1 MPDKKFTKVL
11 KLLTLIGQKDTAL
24 SGQKKNYKRSGS
36 MKDDIENKIVLL
48 PDADQTDIA
57 MESMQLADDRL
68 YIILHARSEDNVSVR
83 MYDTTG
89 SEEITG
95 AHVLLH
101 GLIHLLDNDQ
111 APYQEHL
118 SNPSILAV

>member
-1 MPDKKFTKVL
+1 
-11 KLLTLIGQKDTAL
+11 
-24 SGQKKNYKRSGS
+24 

-48 PDADQTDIA
+48 PDAEQTDIA
-57 MESMQLADDRL
+57 MESMQRADDRL

-101 GLIHLLDNDQ
+101 GLIHLLDNDYDEVVEYGHQ
-111 APYQEHL
+111 AIIEKLMESGEEEFNIRDL
-118 SNPSILAV
+118 SDNVVHVTFSKDN